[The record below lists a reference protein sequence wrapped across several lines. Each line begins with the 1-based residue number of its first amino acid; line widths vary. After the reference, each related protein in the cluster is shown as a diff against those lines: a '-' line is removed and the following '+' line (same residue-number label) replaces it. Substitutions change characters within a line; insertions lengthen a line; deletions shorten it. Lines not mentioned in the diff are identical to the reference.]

1 LEFLGDVMSGEI
13 IRAGDKTSHG
23 GIVVEGSQTD
33 ICMGK
38 PIAFI
43 GHMTFCPKCKGNFP
57 IIEGVMTVTFYGRG
71 VAVAGMKTACGASLL
86 ASQFTD
92 TVQRGSGAGNK
103 VLAGSSGVMA
113 KKTVSEVTQPSATD
127 GEEGIETEH
136 FYSLLDE
143 QGLPI
148 DGYHHDL
155 QVAEELY
162 TRAGDYSDGHTATV
176 NGEKTSRLVT
186 WLSRDSGAR
195 V

>member
-1 LEFLGDVMSGEI
+1 MSGEI

-38 PIAFI
+38 PIAFM

-71 VAVAGMKTACGASLL
+71 VAVEGMKTACGAVLL

-92 TVQRGSGAGNK
+92 TVQWSSGASNTPR
-103 VLAGSSGVMA
+103 AGTSPITA
-113 KKTVSEVTQPSATD
+113 NRAASEVTPSSVSND
-127 GEEGIETEH
+127 DEGIETEH
-136 FYSLLDE
+136 FYSMLDE
-143 QGLPI
+143 RGKPV

-155 QVAEELY
+155 LVAEELY
-162 TRAGDYSDGHTATV
+162 TKAGAYSGGETATV
-176 NGEKTSRLVT
+176 RGDKSTRLVT
-186 WLSRDSGAR
+186 WLDRDSGLRA
-195 V
+195 